1 MTQNAPSIFPYLLY
15 RDASAAMA
23 WLAKA
28 FGFEEMMRVPNEDDT
43 IAHAE
48 MHLGSGIIMIGTARP
63 KEGWLSPL
71 DLPGVNQ
78 TVSVSVADVDAHHER
93 AVAAG
98 AEITFP
104 LKSEDYGRGY
114 SCKDLEGH
122 TWSFMDYWPTAE

>member
-1 MTQNAPSIFPYLLY
+1 MTQSAPSIFPYLLY

-28 FGFEEMMRVPNEDDT
+28 FGFEEMKRVPNEDDT

-104 LKSEDYGRGY
+104 LKSEDYGRSY